1 MTLFD
6 TFTPLSKILLSWL
19 TILESKLFNKFP
31 VMPLTS
37 LSTSIT
43 LFNLSTDGV
52 CPLASWFFILPNTS
66 FADSNFSVVAFILFI
81 VSSRAVPGAILLNL
95 VKKFPKVDDIFDK
108 LFTLSYKLSTISGAF
123 S

>member
-52 CPLASWFFILPNTS
+52 CPLAS
-66 FADSNFSVVAFILFI
+66 
-81 VSSRAVPGAILLNL
+81 
-95 VKKFPKVDDIFDK
+95 
-108 LFTLSYKLSTISGAF
+108 
-123 S
+123 